1 MDIVSEAKRIAAEN
15 PEWGWDVAL
24 AFATAISG
32 HRADSE
38 IEKYNEELYTLQ
50 HNQLIEQE
58 KQRRQRIKERGDVAN
73 MREWGRNLADAGDAA
88 AAGLT
93 NISTIE
99 SQAMA
104 DQYGRRRADIT
115 DQFFGPGG
123 GRDAEIQRLRD
134 IREADMRAAAMPVTS
149 QFSGAGVSGTPSSW
163 ANAYNV
169 RASELGLDVGER
181 AGLMADL
188 SSAVQDTGMQS
199 FKGARDLKATDTEA
213 KSMADAFKIDTS
225 IADQAMADT
234 ARRASGEEAV
244 AEADIAHGYN
254 IPEKLFGPVDSTKAR
269 KAMAAADRVKMFGD
283 IAGTMRDWGR
293 TA

>member
-1 MDIVSEAKRIAAEN
+1 MNEWIQDWLDDNPLGKVADAIKAWEAWSGYKADKEVEQYN
-15 PEWGWDVAL
+15 QDV
-24 AFATAISG
+24 F
-32 HRADSE
+32 
-38 IEKYNEELYTLQ
+38 ELQ
-50 HNQLIEQE
+50 KKQLIEQE
-58 KQRRQRIKERGDVAN
+58 KQRRQQIKQRGDVAN

-149 QFSGAGVSGTPSSW
+149 QFSGAGVPGTPSSW
-163 ANAYNV
+163 AHAYNV

-225 IADQAMADT
+225 IADHAMADT
-234 ARRASGEEAV
+234 ARKASGEEAV

-269 KAMAAADRVKMFGD
+269 KAMAAADRVKMYGD